1 MTWRLSGVKSLH
13 WTNDGAFWWHICVN
27 RPQWVKWLFPQN
39 IFSGFKFALLGRH
52 GNEAEALV
60 RFFEKFSKI
69 ENRKQEIMIRTL
81 HYHLYLNLFFIC
93 YRPYYNSLTDTEMWF
108 WRNIRH
114 WLQRKSSLCQL
125 PVHPMTKMSSIWALN
140 VVLCDNVSG
149 CYYWYGIYCWRNDV
163 KTWIKYPIFNFSSS
177 VQRFIQRD
185 FSSDIFAYVCNT
197 LYMDTLIHWG
207 RVTHIRVMKL
217 IIIGSDNGLSPSRRQ
232 SIIWT
237 SAGIL
242 LIGHWGT
249 NFNEIFII
257 IQQFWLTHWGRV
269 THTGKKY

>member
-1 MTWRLSGVKSLH
+1 
-13 WTNDGAFWWHICVN
+13 
-27 RPQWVKWLFPQN
+27 
-39 IFSGFKFALLGRH
+39 
-52 GNEAEALV
+52 
-60 RFFEKFSKI
+60 
-69 ENRKQEIMIRTL
+69 MIRTL

-207 RVTHIRVMKL
+207 RATHIRVMKL

-249 NFNEIFII
+249 NFNEIFTI
-257 IQQFWLTHWGRV
+257 IQQFWSTHWGRV
-269 THTGKKY
+269 THTGKKYWSIFTYFYSRKFIWKCRLDINGDHSISVSVGYVWSDNNMPISLLWFNPQELE